1 MTTYQFVWNVHY
13 IYLSYCPRVLNGTLT
28 DLPSFTFKYILAWTI
43 NYMAPKMGYLL
54 KKKKKGK
61 QAICLKQM
69 VQGRV
74 QISYR
79 KNRDHLQI
87 VSEKV

>member
-1 MTTYQFVWNVHY
+1 
-13 IYLSYCPRVLNGTLT
+13 
-28 DLPSFTFKYILAWTI
+28 
-43 NYMAPKMGYLL
+43 MAPKMGYLL

-87 VSEKV
+87 VSEKVQAKSYLESPSLRSQCISGR